1 MCFEQTLSFRE
12 CRIPWKE
19 ASPLQE
25 NLLTKINHQNS
36 MKTLQIPTE
45 GIPGGYSIVYA
56 YSVLV
61 CVYIYI

>member
-1 MCFEQTLSFRE
+1 
-12 CRIPWKE
+12 
-19 ASPLQE
+19 
-25 NLLTKINHQNS
+25 

-61 CVYIYI
+61 YIYIYIYIYSVCILCIYIYIEVAQSAKQRLAAFSMS